1 MDWSLVAKKAF
12 NIYFDDFL
20 ENKDHSI
27 AQNSA
32 NKFIKLF
39 AIKAGF
45 KFINLSSNNI
55 PQKNL
60 IVIFNQF
67 ADKMSNVEFD
77 KNYIDNGE
85 FLWPMHSWLSNHCY
99 ENLKKHGKSSFLS
112 IQKYIDE
119 DLTNKLPD

>member
-1 MDWSLVAKKAF
+1 MVICSKKAF
-12 NIYFDDFL
+12 DIYYESFI
-20 ENKDHSI
+20 EIKNHS
-27 AQNSA
+27 NSQKLT

-85 FLWPMHSWLSNHCY
+85 FLWPMHSWLSNYCY

-119 DLTNKLPD
+119 DLTDKLPD

>member
-1 MDWSLVAKKAF
+1 MDWSFVAKKAF
-12 NIYFDDFL
+12 DIYYKSFI
-20 ENKDHSI
+20 EIKDHSNS
-27 AQNSA
+27 QNLT

-45 KFINLSSNNI
+45 KFLNLLSNNI

-99 ENLKKHGKSSFLS
+99 ENLKKHEKSSFLS

-119 DLTNKLPD
+119 DLTDKLPD

>member
-1 MDWSLVAKKAF
+1 MDWSFVAKKAF
-12 NIYFDDFL
+12 NIYFEDFL

-27 AQNSA
+27 AQNST

-39 AIKAGF
+39 AIKAGL

-77 KNYIDNGE
+77 KNYIVMKILKN
-85 FLWPMHSWLSNHCY
+85 M
-99 ENLKKHGKSSFLS
+99 ENLVFYRYK
-112 IQKYIDE
+112 
-119 DLTNKLPD
+119 NKLTKI